1 MQILPSSAF
10 AVLVTLLTSP
20 QLVLAQASDLEA
32 LVDSIAAEHVGSTL
46 AGLSVGVSRGDEVLL
61 KKSYGHANLQW
72 QVPMP
77 MDAVHEIGSVT
88 KQFTSASMLQLY
100 GQEKLDLDADIS
112 EYLPDFDTQGR
123 QISVRRL
130 MDHTSGIKGFT
141 EMPEFGEIGQRTLPR
156 EDLLRL
162 IEKQP
167 FEFEPGEALIYNNS
181 AYFLMGL
188 IIESV
193 SGQSFEEYIEQ
204 NLFTPAGMKNSSYCS
219 NSQLVAQKAQG
230 YQYSDEGLQLA
241 RYHDHT
247 WPYAAGSLCSTVSD
261 LLAWNRALHHGEM
274 LSPAL
279 YELLITPVPLT
290 DGTAIRY
297 AMGVTHYLHATGR
310 VIEHGGGID
319 GFLSHSRYYP
329 DEDVS
334 VIVLQNTVAPPGPAA
349 IANEIGEHLFGTPGM
364 PVVQTL
370 AGDLSRYEGVYRGP
384 ARGATLT
391 VTVTSEDEEL
401 NLTVESRG
409 NSGPAQT
416 PAFIGADTFSQ
427 GNVRYTF
434 ELEAD
439 ASYALVLRMDSPSS
453 HYVLRNLDD

>member
-1 MQILPSSAF
+1 MKILFCSTF
-10 AVLVTLLTSP
+10 TVLVTLLMP
-20 QLVLAQASDLEA
+20 FQFVLAQASDLEA
-32 LVDSIAAEHVGSTL
+32 LADSIAAEQVGTTL
-46 AGLSVGVSRGDEVLL
+46 AGLSIGVSHGDEVLL
-61 KKSYGHANLQW
+61 KKSYGYANLQW

-88 KQFTSASMLQLY
+88 KQFTSAAILQLY
-100 GQEKLDLDADIS
+100 GQEKLDLDTDIS
-112 EYLPDFDTQGR
+112 EYLPDFETQGR

-193 SGQSFEEYIEQ
+193 SGQSFEEYVDQ
-204 NLFTPAGMKNSSYCS
+204 NLFSPAGMENSSYCS
-219 NSQLVAQKAQG
+219 NSELVEQKAQG
-230 YQYSDEGLQLA
+230 YQYSDEGLKLA

-247 WPYAAGSLCSTVSD
+247 WPYAAGSLCSTISD
-261 LLAWNRALHHGEM
+261 LLAWNRALHHGEI

-290 DGTAIRY
+290 DGTPIRY
-297 AMGVTHYLHATGR
+297 AMGVTHYQHATGR

-329 DEDVS
+329 DEDVT
-334 VIVLQNTVAPPGPAA
+334 VVVLQNTGAPPGPAA
-349 IANEIGEHLFGTPGM
+349 ITDQIGEHLFGTPGI
-364 PVVQTL
+364 PAAQTL
-370 AGDLSRYEGVYRGP
+370 TGDLSRYEGIYSGP

-391 VTVTSEDEEL
+391 VTVTRENDEL
-401 NLTVESRG
+401 NLLIFNNATFQ
-409 NSGPAQT
+409 AQT
-416 PAFIGADTFSQ
+416 PTFIGANTFSV
-427 GNVRYTF
+427 GNVRYIF
-434 ELEAD
+434 ELEEG
-439 ASYALVLRMDSPSS
+439 ASYSPVLRMDSPSS
-453 HYVLRNLDD
+453 HYILRNLND

>member
-141 EMPEFGEIGQRTLPR
+141 EMPEFREIGQRTLPR

-193 SGQSFEEYIEQ
+193 SGQSFEEYVDQ
-204 NLFTPAGMKNSSYCS
+204 NLFTPAGMANSSYCS
-219 NSQLVAQKAQG
+219 NSELVEQKAQG
-230 YQYSDEGLQLA
+230 YQYSAEGLKLA

-261 LLAWNRALHHGEM
+261 LLAWNRALHHGEI

-290 DGTAIRY
+290 DGTPIRY
-297 AMGVTHYLHATGR
+297 AMGVTHYQHATGR

-319 GFLSHSRYYP
+319 GFLSNSRYYP
-329 DEDVS
+329 DEDVT
-334 VIVLQNTVAPPGPAA
+334 VIVLQNTGAPPGPAA
-349 IANEIGEHLFGTPGM
+349 ITDQIGEHLFGTPGV
-364 PVVQTL
+364 PDAQTL
-370 AGDLSRYEGVYRGP
+370 SGDLSRYEGIYRGP
-384 ARGATLT
+384 GRGSTITA
-391 VTVTSEDEEL
+391 TVTSENDELKLSLEA
-401 NLTVESRG
+401 RG
-409 NSGPAQT
+409 NAGPSQT
-416 PAFIGADTFSQ
+416 PSYVGANTFSQ
-427 GNVRYTF
+427 GNVRYIF
-434 ELEAD
+434 ELDEGD
-439 ASYALVLRMDSPSS
+439 SYAPVLRMDSPSS
-453 HYVLRNLDD
+453 HYVLRKLND

>member
-1 MQILPSSAF
+1 MKILSSRAF
-10 AVLVTLLTSP
+10 AVLVTLLMP
-20 QLVLAQASDLEA
+20 FQLVLAQASDLEVLA
-32 LVDSIAAEHVGSTL
+32 DSIAAEHVGTTL
-46 AGLSVGVSRGDEVLL
+46 AGLSIGVSRGDEVLL
-61 KKSYGHANLQW
+61 KKSYGYANLQW

-88 KQFTSASMLQLY
+88 KQFTSAAILQLY

-112 EYLPDFDTQGR
+112 EYLPDFETQGR

-141 EMPEFGEIGQRTLPR
+141 EMPEFREIGQRTLPR

-167 FEFEPGEALIYNNS
+167 YEFEPGEALIYNNS

-193 SGQSFEEYIEQ
+193 SGQSFEEYVDQ
-204 NLFTPAGMKNSSYCS
+204 NLFAPAGMENSSYCS
-219 NSQLVAQKAQG
+219 NSELVEHKAQG
-230 YQYSDEGLQLA
+230 YQYSDEALELA

-247 WPYAAGSLCSTVSD
+247 WPYAAGSLCSTISD
-261 LLAWNRALHHGEM
+261 LLAWNGALHHGKI

-279 YELLITPVPLT
+279 YDMMITPVPLT

-297 AMGVTHYLHATGR
+297 AMGVTHYQHATGR

-319 GFLSHSRYYP
+319 GFLSNSRYYP
-329 DEDVS
+329 DEDVT
-334 VIVLQNTVAPPGPAA
+334 VVVLQNTGAPPGPAA
-349 IANEIGEHLFGTPGM
+349 ITDQIGEHLFGTPGI
-364 PVVQTL
+364 PAAQTL
-370 AGDLSRYEGVYRGP
+370 TGDLSRYEGIYSGP
-384 ARGATLT
+384 ARGAALT
-391 VTVTSEDEEL
+391 VTVTSENDGL
-401 NLTVESRG
+401 NLSLEARG

-416 PAFIGADTFSQ
+416 PTFIGANTFSV
-427 GNVRYTF
+427 GNVRYIF
-434 ELEAD
+434 ELEEG
-439 ASYALVLRMDSPSS
+439 ASYAPVLRMDSPSS
-453 HYVLRNLDD
+453 HYILRNLND